1 MKNLTPKAVWENFYS
16 LTQIPR
22 PSGKKEEVTA
32 FLADYGRKLGLE
44 TIVDAMGNVIIRKP
58 ASPGYENHPGVICR
72 AIVTWCHKRITIPC
86 LTLRKILS
94 KHMWMANG

>member
-1 MKNLTPKAVWENFYS
+1 MKNLQPQAVWNHFHS

-58 ASPGYENHPGVICR
+58 ASPGYENRPGVILQGHSDKVPQKNNDTVFDFETDPIE
-72 AIVTWCHKRITIPC
+72 AYVD
-86 LTLRKILS
+86 
-94 KHMWMANG
+94 G